1 VIDVKALA
9 ESKTLPSGTNLSKLF
24 GINVVGTPVTP
35 KLPPGGLKTLQK
47 QVTAQQQQQQQGLS
61 YLQKQAKHKGPIP
74 SNKPLWKT
82 ALNIGRKALSPHGI
96 VGKGAVVGAT
106 AIDPGLGLLV
116 GATQKIFGGNVEKSH
131 VLRTLVGLLETEKPP
146 SPHGSEFEH
155 IGRAD
160 LKAQGFKPKGRG
172 AGNSSHEAALVAWKH
187 AQNSGKQAT
196 AVIGGR
202 GWGVLRP
209 GDKVAHGQ
217 PHMTVTPEGVL
228 HAYEPKKITS
238 EARYLHRI
246 PKVAKDPTDTNL
258 DFTWGSDGMKKRR
271 KKPMDKLINPNGQ
284 WIRS

>member
-1 VIDVKALA
+1 VIDVKKLA
-9 ESKTLPSGTNLSKLF
+9 EAKTLPSGTNLSKLF
-24 GINVVGTPVTP
+24 GINVVGNPVTP
-35 KLPPGGLKTLQK
+35 KLPPGGLKALQK
-47 QVTAQQQQQQQGLS
+47 QVTAQQQQQQKGLS
-61 YLQKQAKHKGPIP
+61 YLQKQAKHKGPTP

-82 ALNIGRKALSPHGI
+82 ALSIGRKALSGHSL
-96 VGKGAVVGAT
+96 VGRGVVAGAT
-106 AIDPGLGLLV
+106 AIDPGLGLTV
-116 GATQKIFGGNVEKSH
+116 AAVQKMFGDHVQKSH
-131 VLRTLVGLLETEKPP
+131 VLSTLAVLTEIEKPP

-187 AQNSGKQAT
+187 AQNTGKQAT

-217 PHMTVTPEGVL
+217 PHMTITPEGVL
-228 HAYEPKKITS
+228 HAYELKKMTH
-238 EARYLHRI
+238 EARYPHRI
-246 PKVAKDPTDTNL
+246 PKVAKSPTDTNL
-258 DFTWGSDGMKKRR
+258 DFTWGPDGMKKRR

-284 WIRS
+284 YLR